1 MKNSAILLTIMIGIV
16 FIAFMVSIIIEP
28 ILLVFLGIPM
38 IGCGYL
44 TILGIK
50 AVKES
55 DY

>member
-1 MKNSAILLTIMIGIV
+1 MKNSAILLTIMMAIA

-38 IGCGYL
+38 IGFGYL

-50 AVKES
+50 TVKEL
-55 DY
+55 D

>member
-1 MKNSAILLTIMIGIV
+1 MKNTAILLTTITVITV
-16 FIAFMVSIIIEP
+16 IAFMVSIIIEP

-50 AVKES
+50 TIKEL
-55 DY
+55 D